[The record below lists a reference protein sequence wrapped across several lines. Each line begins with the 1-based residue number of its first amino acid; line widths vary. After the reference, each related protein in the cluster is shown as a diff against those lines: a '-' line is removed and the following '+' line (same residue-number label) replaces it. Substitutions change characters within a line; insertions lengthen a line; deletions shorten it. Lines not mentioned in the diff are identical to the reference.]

1 MGTVEKNKNKRKS
14 FFTDVITRLVK
25 EKPVGAVG
33 GLIVVAF
40 LIVGIFSN
48 FIAPYEMNQVN
59 LIHRLESPSITYPL
73 GTDHLGRDTF
83 SRVIYGARISTIVG
97 ISATLIN
104 IIIATALGTTSG
116 YFGGKFDTVMQRFV
130 DAWMSFPSLLIL
142 ITVMSL
148 VGTGLVQ
155 IILVLGISGGISSSR
170 VVRSAVM
177 GIRENIYILASKV
190 IGVTSIKTLIKHV
203 IPNIMAPI
211 IIIFSTTIGS
221 VILAEAAL
229 SFLGFGL
236 PPDIASWGGMLSAEG
251 RQYMELAPRL
261 AFWPGICLTTVVW
274 GMNIFGDALR
284 DLLDPRLRGGVGR
297 LGNLGTKK
305 IQKFLSKNKKLNV
318 KKYNNVNT

>member
-1 MGTVEKNKNKRKS
+1 MTAQTQTQTAKRKS
-14 FFTDVITRLVK
+14 ALADILFRLIK

-33 GLIVVAF
+33 GVIVVLLLF
-40 LIVGIFSN
+40 VGIFSN
-48 FIAPYEMNQVN
+48 FIAPYGMNDVH
-59 LIHRLESPSITYPL
+59 LAHRLEAPSIQHLL
-73 GTDHLGRDTF
+73 GTDQLGRDTF
-83 SRVIYGARISTIVG
+83 SRIIYGARISTIIGV
-97 ISATLIN
+97 SATLLNIVIA
-104 IIIATALGTTSG
+104 IIIGTTSG
-116 YFGGKFDTVMQRFV
+116 FFGGKFDTIMQRFV

-148 VGTGLVQ
+148 VGTGLIQ

-190 IGVTSIKTLIKHV
+190 IGVPTPMTLIQHI

-221 VILAEAAL
+221 VILSEAAL

-251 RQYMELAPRL
+251 RQYMEIAPRL
-261 AFWPGICLTTVVW
+261 ALWPGICLTTVVW

-284 DLLDPRLRGGVGR
+284 DLLDPRMRGGVGR
-297 LGNLGTKK
+297 LGNLGAKK
-305 IQKFLSKNKKLNV
+305 IQKFLIKRQVLKN
-318 KKYNNVNT
+318 